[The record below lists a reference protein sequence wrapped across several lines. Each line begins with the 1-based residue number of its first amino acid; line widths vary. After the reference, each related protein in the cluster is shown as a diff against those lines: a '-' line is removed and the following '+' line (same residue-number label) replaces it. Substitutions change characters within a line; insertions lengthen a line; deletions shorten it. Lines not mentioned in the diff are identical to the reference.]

1 MRQSKGGGS
10 RIVVLRMQ
18 SGAGRE
24 AMIESGTHAQGVAAA
39 DFKLPAH
46 TALRYERPSEEL
58 QPFFASYVVF
68 DSDADADEM
77 KNTINWM
84 PPGWATI
91 WVMLAEHPAK
101 VTVRSRQYGP
111 LASPVVFGVTSRAMP
126 LVAHGGVTITLN
138 VKPLGW
144 ARFFAGSAEQFRD
157 KVVPLDEL
165 APHSWSPA
173 LITLLAAS
181 DQGPAVKGI
190 LDRFFLDR
198 LPPPHADE
206 PLIAQITA
214 LLADP
219 SPRDL
224 VQSASTLG
232 LSAQAMVR
240 LTKRHFGFP
249 PKMLIMRARFL
260 RAFDAMIL
268 SDGPPGPVLL
278 QAGYHDASHFSRDS
292 VRFLGMTP
300 RRFLAMELSYLRA
313 VVRARSLVLGASRS
327 VALK

>member
-1 MRQSKGGGS
+1 
-10 RIVVLRMQ
+10 
-18 SGAGRE
+18 
-24 AMIESGTHAQGVAAA
+24 MIESGTHAPGVAAA
-39 DFKLPAH
+39 EFKLPPH
-46 TALRYERPSEEL
+46 TALRYERPTAEL
-58 QPFFASYVVF
+58 RPFFASYAVF
-68 DSDADADEM
+68 DSDADKM
-77 KNTINWM
+77 NNSINWL

-91 WVMLAEHPAK
+91 WIVLAERPAK
-101 VTVRSRQYGP
+101 VTVRSRQFGP
-111 LASPVVFGVTSRAMP
+111 LASPIVFGVTSRAMP
-126 LVAHGGVTITLN
+126 VVTNGGATIMVA

-144 ARFFAGSAEQFRD
+144 ARFFAESAEQFRD
-157 KVVPLDEL
+157 RVVPLDEL
-165 APHSWSPA
+165 APGSWSPA
-173 LITLLAAS
+173 LIAMLAAS

-198 LPPPHADE
+198 LPLPHAEE
-206 PLIAQITA
+206 PLVAQITA

-268 SDGPPGPVLL
+268 SDRPPGPALL

-292 VRFLGMTP
+292 VQFLGMTP
-300 RRFLAMELSYLRA
+300 RRFLAMDLSYLRA